1 MGSQEKEPWKLRLNG
16 RLNGYLAFLI
26 FGFFVLTA
34 RLFFLQVVN
43 AQEFARQSAENRI
56 RLIPIE
62 ARRGDILDSKGRV
75 LATSQP
81 VYAVTLSTVSNQD
94 MDAVIRRL
102 AEILADPELTPE
114 VIWDKLKS
122 NPYRYEPVV
131 IKRLPAGLESMAI
144 ITKLEERRLELPGVN
159 ITTEPQRF
167 YPNGPLAGHIL
178 GFVGQITQEELAERR
193 GDNYRLND
201 KIGKSGIER
210 FLEYERRGDLRI
222 GLRGQ
227 DGAEQVEVN
236 AFNRK
241 IRDLLTIP
249 PAPGDNVELT
259 LDLDLQR
266 TLEQAMDRV
275 IAEAKK
281 KNPKAG
287 AGAAVVLDVKTGAIL
302 AIASKPDMDPNDF
315 VNGSFSKKQAYYHD
329 PRLKPLFNRAT
340 QGAYPPGSIFK
351 PITAIAA
358 LMSGA
363 VNPTDTIYC
372 SGRYWK
378 NGGLDCWQSHG
389 RVNLERALAVSC
401 NTYFQWAGEMAGIE
415 MINFVAEQFG
425 LGSPTGA
432 IGILGEAKGILPS
445 PEWKKKVNEAILQR
459 WLERRQAEIERKY
472 AEALASAT
480 EKEKERLMRQKEQE
494 LRQLKAQYEINFNF
508 ETSWHPFDTYNTSI
522 GQGANNYTII
532 QLANY
537 VATLANGGTRW
548 RPYLVKRVIS
558 PEGRIKQEFYPEAIQ
573 KVNVPPNIL
582 EEVRRAMLAVTQ
594 SPEGTASFLFRDFPP
609 HIKVAAKTGTAQTG
623 LAGDDK
629 SRDFYG
635 TFIAFAPYDDPQIAF
650 AGIIEY
656 ARHGGDSAGI
666 VAREV
671 FARYFGLTEQLSQT
685 GLGGAA
691 TE

>member
-1 MGSQEKEPWKLRLNG
+1 MGSQEREPWKLKLTG
-16 RLNGYLAFLI
+16 RLSGYLVFLI
-26 FGFFVLTA
+26 FGFLVLTA

-62 ARRGDILDSKGRV
+62 ARRGDILDRQGRV
-75 LATSQP
+75 LATSRP
-81 VYAVTLSTVSNQD
+81 VYTVTLSNVPNQD
-94 MDAVIRRL
+94 MDAVIRKL
-102 AEILADPELTPE
+102 AEVVGDPELTPE
-114 VIWDKLKS
+114 TIKEKLKN

-131 IKRLPAGLESMAI
+131 IKRLPAGLESMAV

-167 YPNGPLAGHIL
+167 YPYGPLAGHVL
-178 GFVGQITQEELAERR
+178 GFVGQITQEELAERQ

-201 KIGKSGIER
+201 KIGKTGIER
-210 FLEYERRGDLRI
+210 FLEYEKQGDQRI

-241 IRDLLTIP
+241 IRDLITIP

-259 LDLDLQR
+259 LDLDLQS
-266 TLEQAMDRV
+266 TLEQSMDRV
-275 IAEAKK
+275 IAEVKK

-315 VNGSFSKKQAYYHD
+315 VNGSYAQKQAYYND
-329 PRLKPLFNRAT
+329 PRLRPLFDRAT
-340 QGAYPPGSIFK
+340 QGVYPPGSTFK

-363 VNPTDTIYC
+363 VDPKDTVYC

-378 NGGLDCWQSHG
+378 NGGLDCWQAHG
-389 RVNLERALAVSC
+389 RVDLQRALAVSC
-401 NTYFQWAGEMAGIE
+401 NTYFQWAGEMAGIQ
-415 MINFVAEQFG
+415 MIDNIAEQFG

-432 IGILGEAKGILPS
+432 VGILGEAQGILPS
-445 PEWKKKVNEAILQR
+445 PEWKRKVNEAVLQR
-459 WLERRQAEIERKY
+459 WLERRQAEIEKKY
-472 AEALASAT
+472 AEALASAS
-480 EKEKERLMRQKEQE
+480 EKEKERLLRQKDQE

-508 ETSWHPFDTYNTSI
+508 ETTWHPYDTYNTSI
-522 GQGANNYTII
+522 GQGANNYTVL

-537 VATLANGGTRW
+537 VATLANGGTRY
-548 RPYLVKRVIS
+548 RPYLVKRVLS
-558 PEGRIKQEFYPEAIQ
+558 PEGQVKQEYSPEIVQ
-573 KVNVPPNIL
+573 KVNVPASIL
-582 EEVRRAMLAVTQ
+582 EEVRKGMLAVTQ
-594 SPEGTASFLFRDFPP
+594 SSQGTASFLFRDFPP
-609 HIKVAAKTGTAQTG
+609 NIKVAAKTGTAQTG
-623 LAGDDK
+623 LVGDDK

-635 TFIAFAPYDDPQIAF
+635 IFVAFAPYDDPQIAF
-650 AGIIEY
+650 AGVIEY
-656 ARHGGDSAGI
+656 ASHGGDSAGV
-666 VAREV
+666 VARDV
-671 FARYFGLTEQLSQT
+671 FARYFGLTGQLSPT
-685 GLGGAA
+685 GAGGSA